1 MRVRRPTLLSAL
13 ALSLAAFSGCAT
25 SGSGGGT
32 VLEGTTWRI
41 VEMDGERVSA
51 PENVDLVPH
60 FRIVSAEGRVHG
72 STGCNRFSGIYRA
85 DGVTLAFGQINATQ
99 MACTDPRLQAQET
112 RLMEILRVADRY
124 VIQDRWLW
132 VMAGGAHRLTAEV
145 W

>member
-1 MRVRRPTLLSAL
+1 MLSVASLSA
-13 ALSLAAFSGCAT
+13 CAT
-25 SGSGGGT
+25 AGSGGGT

-41 VEMDGERVSA
+41 AEMDGQRVLA
-51 PENVDLVPH
+51 PEDSDLTPH

-72 STGCNRFSGIYRA
+72 ATGCNRFSGIYRA
-85 DGVTLAFGQINATQ
+85 DGTMLAFGQVNATR
-99 MACTDPRLQAQET
+99 MACTDPQLQAQET

-132 VMAGGAHRLTAEV
+132 IMAGGQHRLTAEI